1 MKRLAIVV
9 ALTIACG
16 GDAREGLTADSAV
29 IQHRDSVAPVEGDPS
44 NPVDS
49 FPDDSTRVD
58 SLLIV
63 SPTLVL
69 LADSAEGDVLYR
81 RKGKCLSCH
90 GLSGKGLDGLGPTL
104 QDAEWLH
111 GDGSIAFIQR
121 TIVEGIARPK
131 VSPTVMPAL
140 ASILTPEE
148 IFRIAAYVYTLSHP
162 GSAVADTTR
171 PPTDTIPRIDTIP
184 PVDTT
189 SFGNAIP
196 PDASAPSLASVTLP
210 LR

>member
-1 MKRLAIVV
+1 VKRLAIVV
-9 ALTIACG
+9 ALAIACG
-16 GDAREGLTADSAV
+16 GDERQGLTADSAV
-29 IQHRDSVAPVEGDPS
+29 LQYRDSVNPAAYDPG
-44 NPVDS
+44 
-49 FPDDSTRVD
+49 TRVD
-58 SLLIV
+58 SLTGDSTQVDSAAIAG
-63 SPTLVL
+63 PTFVL

-90 GLSGKGLDGLGPTL
+90 GLSGKGLEGLGPNL
-104 QDAEWLH
+104 QDTEWLH

-171 PPTDTIPRIDTIP
+171 LPVDTLPVTDTIPPTGIP
-184 PVDTT
+184 PVDTVPL
-189 SFGNAIP
+189 SHP
-196 PDASAPSLASVTLP
+196 PVTLP
-210 LR
+210 PL